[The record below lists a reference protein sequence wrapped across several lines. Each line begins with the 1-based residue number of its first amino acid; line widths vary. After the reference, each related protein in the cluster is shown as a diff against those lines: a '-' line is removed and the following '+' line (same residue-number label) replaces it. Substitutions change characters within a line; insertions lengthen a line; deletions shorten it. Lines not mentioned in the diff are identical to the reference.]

1 MQRRTLLKTLSVV
14 AAAELTQRLSWA
26 VGPAP
31 EFFFNQLGYLP
42 AARKAL
48 TVRGGALG
56 SGAEFWLR
64 SLTGA
69 GAVFSGFLSE
79 ERWDEASGDR
89 VCEAV
94 FSSLTRPGDY
104 VLEVSGAHSL
114 PVRVAPDVYR
124 QALRTTMRA
133 FHGQRC
139 GFAVD
144 LGGGFRHPAC
154 HLQGTFHASSGRSGV
169 LPQSGGWHDAGDYG
183 RYVVNSGITCG
194 TLLWAWEMFPSSL
207 RGLSMDIPRGNLGLP
222 DFLAEVKWNLD
233 WMLSLQDGDGGV
245 FHKQTS
251 VHFCAFI
258 MPEKDTLPS
267 QVVGTGAKPYKST
280 CATADLAAVLAI
292 AARCF
297 GEFNKALAAQY
308 LAAARSA
315 WAWAMNYPDVTFRNP
330 PGVDT
335 GEYGDP
341 HCEDELLWASA
352 ELWRT
357 TGEQQFLDRFVQ
369 GIPEGEIVVNAPS
382 WGNLYSMALWTY
394 ALAERDDDC
403 SLRDRIASGTL
414 DAAAQLRKSSAACGY
429 GNSLSNAD
437 YGWGSNST
445 AANHSLLLA
454 MANRLRPDPAT
465 LDCALENL
473 HYLLG
478 RNCHGVSWVTGVG
491 SKSFLYPHHRPSAAD
506 GIEAPWPGLLSGG
519 PNKRPAD
526 KVARTL
532 PAMPPM
538 RMWIDDQRAYSMN
551 EVAINWNAPLVFLLA
566 FANDAGIQTGIHS
579 GMS

>member
-1 MQRRTLLKTLSVV
+1 MQRRTILKTLGSM
-14 AAAELTQRLSWA
+14 AAVGFAQRLSLA
-26 VGPAP
+26 AGSAP
-31 EFFFNQLGYLP
+31 EFFFDQLGYLP
-42 AARKAL
+42 KARKAV
-48 TVRGGALG
+48 TVRGVFG
-56 SGAEFWLR
+56 SNTEFRVR
-64 SLTGA
+64 STPDA
-69 GAVFSGFLSE
+69 GVMFSGTLGD
-79 ERWDEASGDR
+79 ERRDEASGDPVR
-89 VCEAV
+89 EAV
-94 FSSLTRPGDY
+94 FSALNRPGDY
-104 VLEVSGAHSL
+104 FLEIGGTRSL
-114 PVRVAPDVYR
+114 SIRVAPDVYR

-144 LGGGFRHPAC
+144 LGGGYRHTAC
-154 HLQGTFHASSGRSGV
+154 HLQGSFHPSSGKSGA

-194 TLLWAWEMFPSSL
+194 TLLWAWEMFPGSL
-207 RGLSMDIPRGNLGLP
+207 RNLSMDIPRGTLGLP
-222 DFLAEVKWNLD
+222 DFLEEVKWNLD
-233 WMLSLQDGDGGV
+233 WMLSLQDDDGGV

-258 MPEKDTLPS
+258 MPERDTSAS
-267 QVVGTGAKPYKST
+267 QVIGTGTKPYKST

-297 GEFNKALAAQY
+297 GEFSKSLAAQY
-308 LAAARSA
+308 LAASRRA
-315 WAWAMNYPDVTFRNP
+315 WAWAVSHPDVAFRNP

-341 HCEDELLWASA
+341 HCDDELLWASA

-369 GIPEGEIVVNAPS
+369 GIPAGEVTAHAPS
-382 WGNLYSMALWTY
+382 WGDLRSMALWTY
-394 ALAERDDDC
+394 AFAERGDAS
-403 SLRDRIASGTL
+403 SLRDRIAAGTL
-414 DAAAQLRKSSAACGY
+414 AAAVQLKTRSAASGY
-429 GNSLSNAD
+429 DNTLSDAD

-445 AANHSLLLA
+445 AANQSLLLA
-454 MANRLRPDPAT
+454 IANRFHPDPAT
-465 LDCALENL
+465 VDCALENL

-491 SKSFLYPHHRPSAAD
+491 SKPFLRPHHRPSAAD
-506 GIEAPWPGLLSGG
+506 GIDAPWPGLLSGG
-519 PNKRPAD
+519 PNRRPAD
-526 KVARTL
+526 EVARTL
-532 PAMPPM
+532 PTMPPM

-566 FANDAGIQTGIHS
+566 FANEVALQAGTASIAAQ
-579 GMS
+579 

>member
-1 MQRRTLLKTLSVV
+1 MHRRTILKSLGSIG
-14 AAAELTQRLSWA
+14 AIGFAPRLSWA
-26 VGPAP
+26 AETKP
-31 EFFFNQLGYLP
+31 EFFFNQLGYLSGN
-42 AARKAL
+42 RKAV
-48 TVRGGALG
+48 TIRGAH
-56 SGAEFWLR
+56 
-64 SLTGA
+64 SLDAGFRVHSTTGA
-69 GAVFSGFLSE
+69 GVVFSGSVGV

-89 VCEAV
+89 VRDAV
-94 FSSLTRPGDY
+94 ISTPLHPGDY
-104 VLEVSGAHSL
+104 FLEIGGAHSL
-114 PVRVAPDVYR
+114 PIHVGPDVYR

-144 LGGGFRHPAC
+144 LGNGYKHPAC
-154 HLQGTFHASSGRSGV
+154 HLQGSFHPSSGKSGA
-169 LPQSGGWHDAGDYG
+169 LPQFGGWHDAGDYG

-194 TLLWAWEMFPSSL
+194 TLLWAWEMFPGSL
-207 RGLSMDIPRGNLGLP
+207 RNLSMDIPRGTVGLP
-222 DFLAEVKWNLD
+222 DFLEEVKWNLD
-233 WMLSLQDGDGGV
+233 WMLSLQDNDGGV

-258 MPEKDTLPS
+258 MPQTDTLPS
-267 QVVGTGAKPYKST
+267 QVIGTGTKPYKST

-297 GEFNKALAAQY
+297 GEFNKTLAAQY
-308 LAAARSA
+308 LAAARRA
-315 WAWAMNYPDVTFRNP
+315 WAWALNHPDVAFRNP

-341 HCEDELLWASA
+341 HCDDELLWASA

-369 GIPEGEIVVNAPS
+369 GIPAGEVAVHAPS
-382 WGNLYSMALWTY
+382 WGDLRSMALWTY
-394 ALAERDDDC
+394 AFAERGDVQN
-403 SLRDRIASGTL
+403 LRDRIAAGTL
-414 DAAAQLRKSSAACGY
+414 TAAVQLKKRSAASGY
-429 GNSLSNAD
+429 GNTLSDAD

-445 AANHSLLLA
+445 AANQSLLLA
-454 MANRLRPDPAT
+454 MANRFHPDPAT
-465 LDCALENL
+465 VDCALENL

-491 SKSFLYPHHRPSAAD
+491 SKPFLHPHHRPSAAD
-506 GIEAPWPGLLSGG
+506 GIDAPWPGLLSGG
-519 PNKRPAD
+519 PNRRPAD
-526 KVARTL
+526 ETARTL

-566 FANDAGIQTGIHS
+566 FANEVVLQIGTATIAAR
-579 GMS
+579 